1 MGLYDDG
8 GVQFAQ
14 QTFDN
19 ARARGIEQ
27 AKKAD
32 KEGYKKALLRRFLI
46 EPAIGGIFGEVR
58 KSFEERGQTLQ
69 DKNVPMRTYLESYL
83 SNQEQTRNGLVNSE
97 DNPNGFIVNGVVD
110 LNLLQNYIA
119 SDLTD
124 RLNNQEQFQNLNI
137 TQLDGYIQEQSKS
150 EAARLKDYYQNLY
163 DESMDVPDMDTILSQ
178 FDKWNSRENP
188 KNPFGKIFQGVKRLI
203 GIETP
208 ETIDYKNLEAHE
220 NLRITLGDATSK
232 ELIELSN
239 AVSAYDTAATSSGSR
254 YDIDGLIRTV
264 QSKIE
269 SGEISGRIIEGS
281 AKINDVSITSGGVT
295 YNQKSYDYLE
305 VGPDGRPILKTE
317 VGGNPIITEVKG
329 VEPPT
334 QSEIDEGTKAMMGVL
349 EDSNNQYDSGLYAN
363 VIQGK
368 GQNVGDPRRLEEYYG
383 TKVAYAANA
392 MRLKADQYGVK
403 IDPGQLYSMAA
414 LYVLNN
420 VNAGYIAEKNG
431 DSSQISLQKYP
442 PTNPDLYDLFG
453 FAGQTSLDGEGN
465 LMVINNLPAIVKDVL
480 DNALTPDAGIVRLRD
495 INGKLQELI
504 TDSTRDGAGGYL
516 TLDALPDYILE
527 YDGKTAEEKILRYEL
542 DMISGINNIMPEEAR
557 IMNPEYN
564 KVAEGSTYFPD
575 QEQRKAEE
583 REDFLSQFNVDEQ
596 NRPSTSKDYFTK
608 ADAQADLEK
617 MGLEGE
623 YEIKQ
628 RTGKSYRNKRRYYIS
643 RRVRFIND

>member
-8 GVQFAQ
+8 GVEFVR
-14 QTFDN
+14 QTFDD

-27 AKKAD
+27 AKEAD
-32 KEGYKKALLRRFLI
+32 KEGYKKALLRRFII
-46 EPAIGGIFGEVR
+46 EPAIGGIFTETR
-58 KSFEERGQTLQ
+58 KAFEEKGQALQ
-69 DKNVPMRTYLESYL
+69 DKNIPMRTYLNSYL
-83 SNQEQTRNGLVNSE
+83 SNQEETRKGLVNSE
-97 DNPNGFIVNGVVD
+97 ENPNGFIVNGVVD

-119 SDLTD
+119 SDLTT
-124 RLNNQEQFQNLNI
+124 RLGNQQQFQNLNI
-137 TQLDGYIQEQSKS
+137 TQLDGYIQEQAKS
-150 EAARLKDYYQNLY
+150 EATRLKDYYQNLY
-163 DESMDVPDMDTILSQ
+163 DESMDVPDMNTILSE

-188 KNPFGKIFQGVKRLI
+188 KNPFGRIFKGVQRLI
-203 GIETP
+203 GMETE

-264 QSKIE
+264 KGKIA

-281 AKINDVSITSGGVT
+281 AKINDTSITSGGVT

-305 VGPDGRPILKTE
+305 VSPDGTPILKTE
-317 VGGNPIITEVKG
+317 VGGNPVITEVKG

-334 QSEIDEGTKAMMGVL
+334 TTEIGLARDAMMGVL
-349 EDSNNQYDSGLYAN
+349 EDSNNGYDSSLYSN

-368 GQNVGDPRRLEEYYG
+368 GRNVNDPTRLEDYYA
-383 TKVAYAANA
+383 TKIAYAANA
-392 MRLKADQYGVK
+392 MQLKADQYGVK

-420 VNAGYIAEKNG
+420 VNAGYVAEQQG
-431 DSSQISLQKYP
+431 DSSSISLQKYP

-453 FAGQTSLDGEGN
+453 FAGQTTLDGEGN

-480 DNALTPDAGIVRLRD
+480 DNALTPDSGIVRLRD

-516 TLDALPDYILE
+516 TLDALPEHILE

-542 DMISGINNIMPEEAR
+542 DMISGINNMMPEEAK
-557 IMNPEYN
+557 IINPEYD
-564 KVAEGSTYFPD
+564 KVAEGSTYFED
-575 QEQRKAEE
+575 RAKRKEIEQEE
-583 REDFLSQFNVDEQ
+583 FLSNFN
-596 NRPSTSKDYFTK
+596 RDYFSIE
-608 ADAQADLEK
+608 AAQEDLER
-617 MGLEGE
+617 MDIDEDE
-623 YEIKQ
+623 YEIKK
-628 RTGKSYRNKRRYYIS
+628 RTGRPYRNKNRYYI
-643 RRVRFIND
+643 VKKFND

>member
-8 GVQFAQ
+8 GVEFVR
-14 QTFDN
+14 QTFDD

-27 AKKAD
+27 AKEAD
-32 KEGYKKALLRRFLI
+32 REGYKKALLRRFII
-46 EPAIGGIFGEVR
+46 EPAIGGIFTEAR
-58 KSFEERGQTLQ
+58 KAFEEKGQALQ
-69 DKNVPMRTYLESYL
+69 DKNIPMRTYLNSYL
-83 SNQEQTRNGLVNSE
+83 SNQEETRKGLVNSE
-97 DNPNGFIVNGVVD
+97 ENPNGFIVNGVVD

-119 SDLTD
+119 SDLTT
-124 RLNNQEQFQNLNI
+124 RLGNQQQFQNLNI
-137 TQLDGYIQEQSKS
+137 TQLDGYIQEQAKS
-150 EAARLKDYYQNLY
+150 EATRLKDYYQNLY
-163 DESMDVPDMDTILSQ
+163 DESMDVPDMNTILSE

-188 KNPFGKIFQGVKRLI
+188 KNPFGRIFKGVKRLI
-203 GIETP
+203 GMETE

-264 QSKIE
+264 KSKIE
-269 SGEISGRIIEGS
+269 SGEISGRIIENS

-317 VGGNPIITEVKG
+317 VGGNPVITKVEG

-334 QSEIDEGTKAMMGVL
+334 PSEIDEGKKAMMAVL
-349 EDSNNQYDSGLYAN
+349 EDSNNQYDSDLYRN

-368 GQNVGDPRRLEEYYG
+368 GQNVGDPTRLEEYYG

-431 DSSQISLQKYP
+431 DSSLISLQKYP

-453 FAGQTSLDGEGN
+453 FAGQTTLDGEGN

-480 DNALTPDAGIVRLRD
+480 DTSLTPDAGTVRLRE
-495 INGKLQELI
+495 INGDLQKLI

-516 TLDALPDYILE
+516 TLDALPEYILE
-527 YDGKTAEEKILRYEL
+527 YDGETAEEKILRYEL
-542 DMISGINNIMPEEAR
+542 DMISGINNVMPEEAR
-557 IMNPEYN
+557 IINPEYE
-564 KVAEGSTYFPD
+564 KVAEGSTFFQD
-575 QEQRKAEE
+575 QRKLEEEE
-583 REDFLSQFNVDEQ
+583 RERFLSQFNVDEQ
-596 NRPSTSKDYFTK
+596 DRPVSSKDYLRK
-608 ADAQADLEK
+608 DDAQADLER
-617 MGLEGE
+617 MGLGDE
-623 YEIKQ
+623 YEVKK
-628 RTGKSYRNKRRYYIS
+628 RTGTVYRNKNRYYIA
-643 RRVRFIND
+643 RKVRFIND